1 MFKDRKEAGE
11 LLAKKLT
18 KYKNQKDAIVLGIP
32 RGGVVVAYE
41 VAKALHL
48 PLDVIVIKKLP
59 YPGEPE
65 LGIGAVGLTDYA
77 LVPDLMGVP
86 QSYINEQIKILQKE
100 VQERYAVLR
109 GRKQLY
115 DVKGKTVIVIDDGI
129 AMGGTMTAAV
139 SILRKR
145 KAKIIILAV
154 PVAPPD
160 AIKRLEQIADEV
172 VCIEVRADFFG
183 IGQFYEDFKQ
193 YTDAEVKKFL
203 T

>member
-172 VCIEVRADFFG
+172 VCVEVRADFFG